1 MMTKTTPKRVST
13 IILALILTALLST
26 AAFAAESRASAL
38 IFSHSCSASA
48 GTDGEMDVTFSITGK
63 KIMSTIGAKSIYFYV
78 KNGNAWKFD
87 KLYTQYYIGM
97 SAENKLT
104 HGNTITVKAK
114 LFCPEIAGLFCRIA
128 GLFCHD
134 SRANLSLKPVCFGIA
149 IS

>member
-87 KLYTQYYIGM
+87 KLYTQYYLSDHRSHMNTLLHLHIH
-97 SAENKLT
+97 KLLGYLET
-104 HGNTITVKAK
+104 
-114 LFCPEIAGLFCRIA
+114 FP
-128 GLFCHD
+128 
-134 SRANLSLKPVCFGIA
+134 
-149 IS
+149 